1 MRRSATLKNG
11 LSGQSKVIC
20 LPGGDLDGCGDR
32 IHQINRLKKT
42 RSAQRFGLYTQEAI
56 SLNSGESKRYCEI
69 LIRFIDEP
77 EQVVPA
83 SWLVPIITQ
92 GYRLAEKIDR
102 WVIKTVLDLLS
113 ETSPENREKY
123 RWAINVSS
131 RTLYNDRQWQKLEQE
146 MLKRDLTPDL
156 FCWEIAESTILANP
170 QKAAD
175 AIANLQI
182 QGYYVTV
189 DQVGGRYS
197 SLDYLNYVTVDYLKI
212 ADDLVKD
219 IAQDLGDRSIVQ
231 IIQLVAQS
239 LAIETIANGVETSP
253 AFETLRDL
261 EIDYAQGYYLT
272 QPHPLTAQF
281 LG

>member
-32 IHQINRLKKT
+32 LHQINRLKKAL
-42 RSAQRFGLYTQEAI
+42 SEQQLGLYTQEAI
-56 SLNSGESKRYCEI
+56 PLNSGGSKRYCEI
-69 LIRFIDEP
+69 LIRFIDESDK
-77 EQVVPA
+77 VLPA
-83 SWLVPIITQ
+83 SWFLPIAERY
-92 GYRLAEKIDR
+92 GLAEKIDR
-102 WVIKTVLDLLS
+102 WVIETVLDLLS
-113 ETSPENREKY
+113 ETTPENREKY
-123 RWAINVSS
+123 RFAINISS
-131 RTLYNDRQWQKLEQE
+131 RTLYDYRQWRKLERE
-146 MLKRDLTPDL
+146 ILKRDLTPDL

-272 QPHPLTAQF
+272 QPHPLAAKF